1 MRRATLLFGLCLLAG
16 LTSLARAENEGQDDL
31 DKATQL
37 KVSAESMAD
46 LAEVIR
52 LAESAMK
59 AGLDDENK
67 KFANELLVGTLLQR
81 AEAVSAKIFEQG
93 NPPLL
98 WPQMRKLALADLE
111 KVVAANDKQAEAY
124 FLIGRLNSLPDGD
137 RRRGLEALNK
147 AVELSKDEHRQLARA
162 LVLRAQFQREEDKR
176 EQDFNQAVELAP
188 QNAEIIRTRG
198 LYWLARG
205 KPDDA
210 LADLDKALELEP
222 ESAEAH
228 EARGVALMLSQK
240 LDEALEALNKAI
252 ELNPDSPTPLT
263 HKARILA
270 TQNKTDEA
278 LQQIEAALKLDPH
291 SAGALLL
298 RARIYQQSGD
308 LKKAK
313 LDVEHVLRA
322 QPGQAQALQMRA
334 LLAAGTGDY
343 KQAIEDLKLLVKAI
357 PDSVE
362 LHMQL
367 ALFYTANKQTDQA
380 VAAYDEILE
389 KDKENWLAYRGRA
402 DAYLNV
408 GKHAEAVADYDAAL
422 KLQPKNSGLL
432 NNLAWVLATSPDDK
446 IRDGK
451 RAIELAKQGCEVTE
465 YKQAHVLSTLAAA
478 YAESGNFDEAV
489 KWSKKAVES
498 GPEALKDQLSKEL
511 ESYQAKKPWREEK
524 PPEVDVPED
533 ETAVKPDPQ
542 PDKPASDAPNK
553 DAGDSDKDSAG
564 EQQ

>member
-1 MRRATLLFGLCLLAG
+1 
-16 LTSLARAENEGQDDL
+16 
-31 DKATQL
+31 
-37 KVSAESMAD
+37 MAD

-52 LAESAMK
+52 LTESALK
-59 AGLDDENK
+59 AGLDEENT
-67 KFANELLVGTLLQR
+67 KFANELMVGTLMQR
-81 AEAVSAKIFEQG
+81 AGAVAGKIFEQG

-111 KVVAANDKQAEAY
+111 KVVAADDKQAEAY
-124 FLIGRLNSLPDGD
+124 YLIGRLSSLPDGD

-147 AVELSKDEHRQLARA
+147 A
-162 LVLRAQFQREEDKR
+162 
-176 EQDFNQAVELAP
+176 
-188 QNAEIIRTRG
+188 
-198 LYWLARG
+198 
-205 KPDDA
+205 
-210 LADLDKALELEP
+210 
-222 ESAEAH
+222 
-228 EARGVALMLSQK
+228 
-240 LDEALEALNKAI
+240 I
-252 ELNPDSPTPLT
+252 ELNPDSPNAMT

-270 TQNKTDEA
+270 TQNKTEDA
-278 LQQIEAALKLDPH
+278 LEQIEAALKLDPH

-298 RARIYQQSGD
+298 RARIYQQAGD

-313 LDVEHVLRA
+313 LDVEHVLRS

-343 KQAIEDLKLLVKAI
+343 KQAIEDMKLLVKAI

-380 VAAYDEILE
+380 VEAYNEILE

-422 KLQPKNSGLL
+422 KLQPKNTGLL
-432 NNLAWVLATSPDDK
+432 NNLAWVLATSPDDRL
-446 IRDGK
+446 RDGK
-451 RAIELAKQGCEVTE
+451 RAIELARQGCDLTE
-465 YKQAHVLSTLAAA
+465 YKQAHIVSTLAAA
-478 YAESGNFDEAV
+478 YAEAGDFDAAV
-489 KWSKKAVES
+489 KWSKQAVEL
-498 GPEALKDQLSKEL
+498 GPEALKEQLGKEL

-533 ETAVKPDPQ
+533 ETAVKPDAQ
-542 PDKPASDAPNK
+542 PDKPAAAAPNN
-553 DAGDSDKDSAG
+553 DAGDTDKDTG
-564 EQQ
+564 GDQE

>member
-1 MRRATLLFGLCLLAG
+1 MRLATLFLSLCLLGG
-16 LTSLARAENEGQDDL
+16 LSTLALAENEGQDDL
-31 DKATQL
+31 DRATQL

-46 LAEVIR
+46 LAEVVR
-52 LAESAMK
+52 LTESALK
-59 AGLDDENK
+59 AGLDEENA

-81 AEAVSAKIFEQG
+81 AEAVASKIFEQG

-124 FLIGRLNSLPDGD
+124 YLIGRLNSLPDGD

-147 AVELSKDEHRQLARA
+147 AVELSKDEHRLLARS
-162 LVLRAQFQREEDKR
+162 LVLRAQFQREEEKR

-188 QNAEIIRTRG
+188 QNAEIVRTRG

-205 KPDDA
+205 KPEEA
-210 LADLDKALELEP
+210 LTDLDKAIELEP

-228 EARGVALMLSQK
+228 EARGVALMMSQK
-240 LDEALEALNKAI
+240 FDEALEALDKAI
-252 ELNPDSPTPLT
+252 ELNADSPTAIT
-263 HKARILA
+263 HKARVLA
-270 TQNKTDEA
+270 AQDKTDAA
-278 LQQIEAALKLDPH
+278 LEQIEAALKLDPH

-298 RARIYQQSGD
+298 RARIYQQAGD

-313 LDVEHVLRA
+313 LDVDHVLRA

-334 LLAAGTGDY
+334 LLAAGSGDFNR
-343 KQAIEDLKLLVKAI
+343 AIEDMKLLVKAI

-362 LHMQL
+362 LQMQL

-380 VAAYDEILE
+380 VAAYTEIIE

-446 IRDGK
+446 LRNGK
-451 RAIELAKQGCEVTE
+451 RAVELAKQGCEVTE
-465 YKQAHVLSTLAAA
+465 YKQAHILSTLAAA

-489 KWSKKAVES
+489 KWSKKAVET
-498 GPEALKDQLSKEL
+498 GPEGIKSQLEKEL
-511 ESYQAKKPWREEK
+511 ESYQAKKAWREEK

-533 ETAVKPDPQ
+533 ETAGKPEAQ
-542 PDKPASDAPNK
+542 PDKPAADPSKNG
-553 DAGDSDKDSAG
+553 AGDVDQKPAGDK
-564 EQQ
+564 Q